1 MPRPTPARILYLV
14 IGVVLGIVLLIAGE
28 RYLLP
33 SLTAELPAFLGGG
46 APPPAVATGPSQ
58 FTGGQLDRVQMVNLV
73 QDKNGVQLRL
83 NTLELYKDGFTISY
97 SLTSGRGASPQTL
110 EPETFVVSDPRN
122 TAYTTS
128 SLGTAA
134 ATSAGFTAG
143 IVSFTPVPPPDVRE
157 LRVTVA
163 NAISLGLRPR
173 EAQSR
178 VVGGP
183 WEFQIPLQR

>member
-1 MPRPTPARILYLV
+1 MPRPTPARLLYLV
-14 IGVVLGIVLLIAGE
+14 IGLVLGVVALVAGE

-33 SLTAELPAFLGGG
+33 SLGAQLPSILGST
-46 APPPAVATGPSQ
+46 PPPVAPTGPSQ
-58 FTGGQLDRVQMVNLV
+58 FTAGQLDRVQMLNLV
-73 QDKNGVQLRL
+73 QEKDGIQLRL
-83 NTLELYKDGFTISY
+83 NTLELYRDGFTLTY

-143 IVSFTPVPPPDVRE
+143 MVSFTPVPPADVRE

-163 NAISLGLRPR
+163 NAIALGLRPR

-178 VVGGP
+178 VVAGP
-183 WEFQIPLQR
+183 WDFQIPLQR

>member
-1 MPRPTPARILYLV
+1 MPRPTAARILYLV
-14 IGVVLGIVLLIAGE
+14 IGLVLGAVLLIVGE

-33 SLTAELPAFLGGG
+33 SLAQELPSFLGG
-46 APPPAVATGPSQ
+46 APLPAAPTGPSQ
-58 FTGGQLDRVQMVNLV
+58 FTGTQLDRVQMLNLV
-73 QDKNGVQLRL
+73 QEKNGVQLRL
-83 NTLELYKDGFTISY
+83 NTLELYRDGFAITYTVI
-97 SLTSGRGASPQTL
+97 SGRGAAPQTL

-122 TAYTTS
+122 TAYTS
-128 SLGTAA
+128 SALGTAA

-143 IVSFTPVPPPDVRE
+143 MVAFTPVPPADVRE
-157 LRVTVA
+157 LRVTVT

-173 EAQSR
+173 EGQSR

>member
-1 MPRPTPARILYLV
+1 MPRPTPARILYLL
-14 IGVVLGIVLLIAGE
+14 IGIVLGIVLLIAGE

-33 SLTAELPAFLGGG
+33 SLTAELPGFLGGT
-46 APPPAVATGPSQ
+46 PPPALPTGPSQ

-83 NTLELYKDGFTISY
+83 NTLELYKDGFAITY

-110 EPETFVVSDPRN
+110 EPEAFVVSDPRN

-143 IVSFTPVPPPDVRE
+143 MISFTPVPPPDVRE

-163 NAISLGLRPR
+163 NAIALGLRPR

-178 VVGGP
+178 VVSGP